1 LTPLQSSLTGP
12 GSRTLLS
19 WARSTLIP
27 TDVHLG
33 VHSRSHL
40 RDSFGR
46 TVPPVR
52 SCSAYAVS
60 HCLDGLLRLGCRGFV
75 APRCRSDVRRV
86 SWIPDPG
93 LLQAGGPLLA
103 TPFTPFEE
111 LSSSTAAPR
120 HRGPCLLAV
129 DLHLLGSAGLR
140 AGKPSCQGFQV
151 VVLAHAPH
159 GPSPPGEWFVWAAA
173 ACAVASRARFP
184 RLGSVSVVGRHRA
197 GPRTLV
203 YRLERRPSQIPSTS
217 RDGLGSSLAGAH
229 QAAPWGDGAPIR
241 EDPHADSLAARR
253 SARTLAPRSDA
264 GRPPAV
270 RRGGTGFGRL
280 RPVARSERFVA
291 WKPWS

>member
-33 VHSRSHL
+33 VHSRSHF

-197 GPRTLV
+197 VARGLWFTDSNAGRRRSLRPAGMGSAAPLRAHTKLLLGVTALQSVRIHTPTPWLHAARLVPWLLAPTLAV
-203 YRLERRPSQIPSTS
+203 HRPSAEAGP
-217 RDGLGSSLAGAH
+217 GSGVS
-229 QAAPWGDGAPIR
+229 
-241 EDPHADSLAARR
+241 
-253 SARTLAPRSDA
+253 
-264 GRPPAV
+264 
-270 RRGGTGFGRL
+270 GRL
-280 RPVARSERFVA
+280 PGQRGS
-291 WKPWS
+291 